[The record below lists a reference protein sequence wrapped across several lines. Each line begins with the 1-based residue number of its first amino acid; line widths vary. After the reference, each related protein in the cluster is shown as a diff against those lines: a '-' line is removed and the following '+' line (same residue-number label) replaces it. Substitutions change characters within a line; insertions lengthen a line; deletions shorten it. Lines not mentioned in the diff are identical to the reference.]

1 MALVDRD
8 DVRELLT
15 SPDPDATLIFVGGAC
30 RVVPADQVEGLVVV
44 SRRELQGQLSE
55 GGGEGEG
62 RNEGQGNE
70 GQGRVGGRGGGG
82 AGAGAAG
89 EVSDER
95 LDELAHR
102 LDTVV
107 RELGG

>member
-15 SPDPDATLIFVGGAC
+15 SPDPDATLVYVEGAC
-30 RVVPADQVEGLVVV
+30 RVVPADRVEGLSVV
-44 SRRELQGQLSE
+44 SRRELQEQLGE
-55 GGGEGEG
+55 DAAGGEP
-62 RNEGQGNE
+62 
-70 GQGRVGGRGGGG
+70 
-82 AGAGAAG
+82 
-89 EVSDER
+89 SDER

>member
-8 DVRELLT
+8 DVRELLG
-15 SPDPDATLIFVGGAC
+15 SPDPDATLVYVEGAC
-30 RVVPADQVEGLVVV
+30 RVVPADRVEGLSVV
-44 SRRELQGQLSE
+44 SRRELQEQLGE
-55 GGGEGEG
+55 DAAGGGL
-62 RNEGQGNE
+62 
-70 GQGRVGGRGGGG
+70 
-82 AGAGAAG
+82 
-89 EVSDER
+89 SDER

>member
-1 MALVDRD
+1 MAMVDRD

-15 SPDPDATLIFVGGAC
+15 STDPDATLIFVGGAC
-30 RVVPADQVEGLVVV
+30 RVVPADRVEGLTVV
-44 SRRELQGQLSE
+44 SRRELQDQL
-55 GGGEGEG
+55 GGSGS
-62 RNEGQGNE
+62 
-70 GQGRVGGRGGGG
+70 G
-82 AGAGAAG
+82 AGG
-89 EVSDER
+89 EVSDAR